1 MCDIQNVLDAGC
13 CLAKNSGMVGAGG
26 WALSKDRE
34 EAGMTPYEKAGH
46 TQVSPDD
53 IHGLGTVDT
62 SPFQDLLGKKK
73 NPCQAVVAHPFSPST
88 WGAEAGGSLS

>member
-1 MCDIQNVLDAGC
+1 VCDIQNVLDAGC

-73 NPCQAVVAHPFSPST
+73 THARQWWHIPLVPAL
-88 WGAEAGGSLS
+88 GGQRQVDL